1 MFNIIFR
8 NELKKL
14 LNSCQKLEEQ
24 VARVL
29 RDVEEILFI
38 NKSEAQPRLLSSFY
52 DRKPFTNLLEDQSP
66 DEDDSPA
73 DGENVSYQRL
83 AKIFFSKRIQEEAA
97 TNKVKNENSF
107 KR

>member
-1 MFNIIFR
+1 M
-8 NELKKL
+8 KKL

-97 TNKVKNENSF
+97 TNKVKIA
-107 KR
+107 